1 MYIFQK
7 NNFHATGEGIKILQ
21 VCQKWPVVIIT
32 ITYLTV
38 EAGYSARKLF
48 TRCDELLKIATFK
61 KSPVNSQ
68 HSCNARW
75 VNKRNI
81 KLTNRWL

>member
-1 MYIFQK
+1 MQMYIFQK

-38 EAGYSARKLF
+38 EAGYSAR
-48 TRCDELLKIATFK
+48 
-61 KSPVNSQ
+61 
-68 HSCNARW
+68 
-75 VNKRNI
+75 
-81 KLTNRWL
+81 